1 MKDCVFCKIVS
12 GEIPSFKVYEDD
24 TVFAFLD
31 INPLSKGHVLVLS
44 KEHYENILE
53 VPEEIYAHMAKIVKR
68 ISDKIQAVYKPEG
81 ILVNQNNGKR
91 AGQEIMHIHIHVK
104 PIYKDTTVFSEE
116 NHRKKF
122 DNQKMKEIQKELA
135 ID

>member
-1 MKDCVFCKIVS
+1 MEDCIFCKIVN

-53 VPEEIYAHMAKIVKR
+53 VPEDTYAHMAKMTKK
-68 ISDKIQAVYKPEG
+68 ISDKVQEVYKPEG

-91 AGQEIMHIHIHVK
+91 AGQQIMHIHIHVK
-104 PIYKDTTVFSEE
+104 PIYKDTMVFSEA

-122 DNQKMKEIQKELA
+122 DDQKMKKIQKELA

>member
-1 MKDCVFCKIVS
+1 MEDCIFCKIVN

-31 INPLSKGHVLVLS
+31 INPLSRGHVLVLS

-53 VPEEIYAHMAKIVKR
+53 VPEDTYAHMAKMTKK
-68 ISDKIQAVYKPEG
+68 ISDKVQEVYKPEG

-91 AGQEIMHIHIHVK
+91 AGQQIMHIHIHVK
-104 PIYKDTTVFSEE
+104 PIYKDTMVFSEA

-122 DNQKMKEIQKELA
+122 DDQKMKKIQKELA

>member
-1 MKDCVFCKIVS
+1 MEDCIFCKIVN

-24 TVFAFLD
+24 MVFAFLD
-31 INPLSKGHVLVLS
+31 INPLSRGHVLVLS

-53 VPEEIYAHMAKIVKR
+53 VPEDTYAHMAKMTKK
-68 ISDKIQAVYKPEG
+68 ISDKVQEVYKPEG
-81 ILVNQNNGKR
+81 ILINQNNGKR
-91 AGQEIMHIHIHVK
+91 AGQQIMHIHIHVK
-104 PIYKDTTVFSEE
+104 PIYKDTMVFSEA

-122 DNQKMKEIQKELA
+122 DDQKMKKIQKELA

>member
-1 MKDCVFCKIVS
+1 MEDCIFCKIVN

-24 TVFAFLD
+24 MVFAFLD
-31 INPLSKGHVLVLS
+31 INPLSRGHVLVLS

-53 VPEEIYAHMAKIVKR
+53 VPEDTYAHMAKMTKK
-68 ISDKIQAVYKPEG
+68 ISDKVQEVYKPEG

-91 AGQEIMHIHIHVK
+91 AGQQIMHIHIHVK
-104 PIYKDTTVFSEE
+104 PIYKDTMVFSEA

-122 DNQKMKEIQKELA
+122 DDQKMKKIQKELA

>member
-1 MKDCVFCKIVS
+1 MEDCIFCKIVN

-24 TVFAFLD
+24 MVFAFLD
-31 INPLSKGHVLVLS
+31 INPLSRGHVLVLS

-53 VPEEIYAHMAKIVKR
+53 VPEDTYAHMAKMTKK
-68 ISDKIQAVYKPEG
+68 ISDKVQEVYKPEG

-91 AGQEIMHIHIHVK
+91 AGQQIMHIHIHVK
-104 PIYKDTTVFSEE
+104 PIYKDTMVFSEV

-122 DNQKMKEIQKELA
+122 DDQKMKKIQKELA

>member
-1 MKDCVFCKIVS
+1 MEDCIFCKIVN

-31 INPLSKGHVLVLS
+31 INPLSRGHVLVLS

-53 VPEEIYAHMAKIVKR
+53 VPEDTYAHMAKMTKK
-68 ISDKIQAVYKPEG
+68 ISDKVQEVYKPEG

-91 AGQEIMHIHIHVK
+91 AGQQIMHIHIHVK
-104 PIYKDTTVFSEE
+104 PIYKDTMVFSEV

-122 DNQKMKEIQKELA
+122 DDQKMKKIQKELA

>member
-1 MKDCVFCKIVS
+1 MEDCIFCKIVN

-31 INPLSKGHVLVLS
+31 INPLSRGHVLVLS

-53 VPEEIYAHMAKIVKR
+53 VPEDTYAHMAKMTKK
-68 ISDKIQAVYKPEG
+68 ISDKVQEVYKPEG

-91 AGQEIMHIHIHVK
+91 AGQQIMQYILK
-104 PIYKDTTVFSEE
+104 PIYKDTMVFSEV

-122 DNQKMKEIQKELA
+122 DDQKMKKIQKELA

>member
-1 MKDCVFCKIVS
+1 MEDCIFCKIVN

-24 TVFAFLD
+24 MVFAFLD
-31 INPLSKGHVLVLS
+31 INPLSRGHVLVLS

-53 VPEEIYAHMAKIVKR
+53 VPEDTYAHMAKMTKK
-68 ISDKIQAVYKPEG
+68 ISDKVQEVYKPEG
-81 ILVNQNNGKR
+81 ILINQNNGKR
-91 AGQEIMHIHIHVK
+91 AGQQIMHIHIHVK
-104 PIYKDTTVFSEE
+104 PIYKDTMVFSEV

-122 DNQKMKEIQKELA
+122 DDQKMKKIQKELA